1 MSWTFPN
8 DWNDGEVVSG
18 SDLNKI
24 RGDIEHWGGDVDGGG
39 HHLGN
44 VIIDSALSQTP
55 WASDIN
61 AAGFK
66 LNNAGNIG
74 IGTATVPIYNPVAGR
89 RFLTVEGASDAGVV
103 ELSGNAADAIRT
115 VGMIQFTD
123 KNTAAADKRAALV
136 MGVLT
141 GAVANARGADLL
153 FYTRPDSGGIA
164 ERMRITSQGNVGIGT
179 AGPTAILH
187 SVVVGG
193 NPSLSANTAVAN
205 VRLQTSA
212 TYADIGR
219 YNASPF
225 AHWIQVYGGGS
236 AFPLSLQPLGGNVG
250 IGTANPLDKLNVVG
264 GAIRLAG
271 DEASNASLYY
281 QIQRDGASGYLL
293 LYGSQTSF
301 SGYGFDFTDG
311 SGVRARALTIATVN
325 GNVGIGTTSPGQ
337 KLQVDGGRGM
347 FNAAS
352 ELYAVGLANSVGGLV
367 TWLGCDV
374 AGTLHVSDRF
384 GAGRVQVEQA
394 GNVGIG
400 MAPVFKLDVNG
411 TCRATAFRGDG
422 SLLTGIASGG
432 VTTQQVVT
440 GSRAINGVYR
450 NMTGKPM
457 MVTVTSALGAG
468 VLVDVLCDSASSPI
482 TGVAQAY
489 NVGASVAQQSV
500 CFWVL
505 PTYYYTVFT
514 TGSATVS
521 RWSEW
526 Y

>member
-55 WASDIN
+55 WTSNID
-61 AAGFK
+61 AAGYQ
-66 LNNAGNIG
+66 LSNTGLVRVQGLGTAPTSGSGVEIYYASNAGHIFAYDRA
-74 IGTATVPIYNPVAGR
+74 TATFRSFGVHGDPLLLNPNNGKY
-89 RFLTVEGASDAGVV
+89 
-103 ELSGNAADAIRT
+103 
-115 VGMIQFTD
+115 VG
-123 KNTAAADKRAALV
+123 
-136 MGVLT
+136 
-141 GAVANARGADLL
+141 
-153 FYTRPDSGGIA
+153 
-164 ERMRITSQGNVGIGT
+164 VGILT
-179 AGPTAILH
+179 PTARTHI
-187 SVVVGG
+187 VEVGG
-193 NPSLSANTAVAN
+193 NPSLTANVAVAN
-205 VRLQTSA
+205 LRAQVSA
-212 TYADIGR
+212 TYLDVGR
-219 YNASPF
+219 YNTSPN

-236 AFPLSLQPLGGNVG
+236 AFPLALQPLGGNVG
-250 IGTANPLDKLNVVG
+250 VGTGNPLDKLNVVG
-264 GAIRLAG
+264 GAIRFAT
-271 DEASNASLYY
+271 DEANNAANYY
-281 QIQRDGASGYLL
+281 QIERHGASGYLI

-301 SGYGFDFTDG
+301 SGYGFDYTDG
-311 SGVRARALTIATVN
+311 GGVRARALTIATVN
-325 GNVGIGTTSPGQ
+325 GNVGIGTASPGQ
-337 KLQVDGGRGM
+337 KLQVDGGRGV

-384 GAGRVQVEQA
+384 GSGRVQVEQA

-489 NVGASVAQQSV
+489 NVGASTAQQSV

-514 TGSATVS
+514 TGSATVT
-521 RWSEW
+521 RWTEW